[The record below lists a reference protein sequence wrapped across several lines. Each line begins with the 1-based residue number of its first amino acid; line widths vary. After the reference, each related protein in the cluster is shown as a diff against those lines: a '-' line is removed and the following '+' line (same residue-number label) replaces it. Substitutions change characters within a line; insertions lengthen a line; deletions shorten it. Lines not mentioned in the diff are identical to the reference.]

1 MHSDNIH
8 LYYIAH
14 SPETLASMPPG
25 YAVLD
30 NMAHQRDDWR
40 EYWPIRN
47 FLINSNLDN
56 DAWYGFFSPRFHAKT
71 GLLPGQVRKI
81 IHTNGSDMEVFT
93 FSPQPDM
100 GAFFLNVFEQE
111 DTFTPGFL
119 NTCELFFKSIGA
131 GTDLRTMIMDSRHVV
146 FSNYI
151 VAKPKFWRAWLSLN
165 EKLFTLCENGEND
178 LQRLLTQETRYP
190 GQVQL
195 KVFLMERVASFML
208 AREKWHTY
216 AYNTFNCAWSASRL
230 NQFQDSAIIS
240 DALKI
245 AIREQGHPEYLQQFS
260 RIRDS
265 LR

>member
-25 YAVLD
+25 YTVLN

-47 FLINSNLDN
+47 FLINSNLDD
-56 DAWYGFFSPRFHAKT
+56 DAWYGFFSPRFRDKT
-71 GLLPGQVRKI
+71 GLIPEQVKNI
-81 IHTNGSDMEVFT
+81 IWANESGIEVFT

-111 DTFTPGFL
+111 DTFNPGFL
-119 NTCELFFKSIGA
+119 NTCEAFFKSIEITA
-131 GTDLRTMIMDSRHVV
+131 DLTAMVMDSRHVV

-165 EKLFTLCENGEND
+165 EKLFKLCENDTND
-178 LQRLLTQETRYP
+178 LQRLLTEETRYP
-190 GQVQL
+190 GQVQI
-195 KVFLMERVASFML
+195 KVFLMERIASFML
-208 AREKWHTY
+208 ASEKWPTH

-230 NQFQDSAIIS
+230 NQFRDSAIIS

-260 RIRDS
+260 RVRDS